1 MDNFAKTRIVLGS
14 FLAFEA
20 TTAFCGAF
28 TRGINVAALLFAVI
42 NIFGAFT
49 FIFIWGILDAKLNSI
64 KLHWYP
70 ALFFSVIF
78 PIGLPLYF
86 YYYFGFSKGS
96 VKLLK
101 TIGFLL
107 VIIIVRILSAQMAS
121 ALFK

>member
-14 FLAFEA
+14 FLALEA
-20 TTAFCGAF
+20 ATSFCGAF
-28 TRGINVAALLFAVI
+28 SRGINVAALIIAVI
-42 NIFGAFT
+42 NTFGIFT

-78 PIGLPLYF
+78 PIGLPLYCF
-86 YYYFGFSKGS
+86 YYFGFSKGS

-101 TIGFLL
+101 AIGFLL
-107 VIIIVRILSAQMAS
+107 VIIIVRILSAQIAGIII
-121 ALFK
+121 K